1 MAIIEIDKKSGYC
14 FGVTRAIAKAEEE
27 LKKGET
33 LYCLGDIV
41 HNALEVERLT
51 NMGLITID
59 LEQFKNLK
67 NARVLLRAHGEPPST
82 YEIAKRNNIE
92 LIDAS
97 CPVVLTLQK
106 KIKRKDE
113 ESIDGTQT
121 VIYGKVGHAEVVGLV
136 GQTDARAIVIESKE
150 ELDKLD
156 YSKDI
161 HLFSQTTK
169 PLDGFNEIAD
179 LIEKRMQDDAK
190 FKSYDTICR
199 QVSNR
204 VPNLKEFAQ
213 KHDIIL
219 FVAGEKSSNGKVLF
233 DECKKHNTNSYFV
246 SNPHTFD
253 TSVVKDNKSVG
264 ICGATSTPKW
274 QMEDV
279 AKIVKT
285 LKPNLYLDDSVTF

>member
-27 LKKGET
+27 LKKGKT

-51 NMGLITID
+51 KLGLITID
-59 LEQFKNLK
+59 FEQFKQLK

-82 YEIAKRNNIE
+82 YEIAKQNNIE

-106 KIKRKDE
+106 RIKREDQKSDE
-113 ESIDGTQT
+113 AAQT
-121 VIYGKVGHAEVVGLV
+121 VIYGKTGHAEVIGLI
-136 GQTDARAIVIESKE
+136 GQTENRAIVIEDKDDLE
-150 ELDKLD
+150 KLD
-156 YSKDI
+156 FTKDI

-169 PLDGFNEIAD
+169 PLDGFKEISE
-179 LIEKRMQDDAK
+179 IIGSKMQSGAE
-190 FKSYDTICR
+190 FKSFDTICR

-213 KHDIIL
+213 KHDIIF
-219 FVAGEKSSNGKVLF
+219 FVAGKKSSNGKVLF
-233 DECKKHNTNSYFV
+233 AECKKNNPNSHFI
-246 SNPHTFD
+246 SNPKEVD
-253 TSVVKDNKSVG
+253 TTLVKNNMSVG

-274 QMEDV
+274 QMEEV
-279 AKIVKT
+279 EKIIKSS
-285 LKPNLYLDDSVTF
+285 KPNLYLDNSPTF

>member
-51 NMGLITID
+51 KLGLITID
-59 LEQFKNLK
+59 LEQLKNLR
-67 NARVLLRAHGEPPST
+67 NVRVLLRAHGEPPST
-82 YEIAKRNNIE
+82 YEIAKQNNIE

-106 KIKRKDE
+106 KIKRKDQ
-113 ESIDGTQT
+113 ESVEGAQT
-121 VIYGKVGHAEVVGLV
+121 VIYGKEGHAEVVGLV
-136 GQTDARAIVIESKE
+136 GQTDSRAIVIGSKD
-150 ELDKLD
+150 ELYKLD
-156 YSKDI
+156 YTKNI

-169 PLDGFNEIAD
+169 PLDGFREISE
-179 LIEKRMQDDAK
+179 LIEKRMEGDAQ
-190 FKSYDTICR
+190 FQSHDTICR

-204 VPNLKEFAQ
+204 VPKLKEFAER
-213 KHDIIL
+213 HDIVL

-233 DECKKHNTNSYFV
+233 AECKKHNPNSHFI
-246 SNPHTFD
+246 SNPQLFD
-253 TSVVKDNKSVG
+253 TSVVKGNMSIG

-274 QMEDV
+274 QMEEV

-285 LKPNLYLDDSVTF
+285 LKPNLSLDDSTLF

>member
-27 LKKGET
+27 LEKGET

-41 HNALEVERLT
+41 HNALEVDRLT
-51 NMGLITID
+51 KLGLITID
-59 LEQFKNLK
+59 LEQFKNLR
-67 NARVLLRAHGEPPST
+67 NSRVLLRAHGEPPST
-82 YEIAKRNNIE
+82 YEIAKQNNIE

-106 KIKRKDE
+106 KIKRKDQ
-113 ESIDGTQT
+113 ESVGAAQT

-136 GQTDARAIVIESKE
+136 GQTDSRAIVIGSKD

-156 YSKDI
+156 YTKDI

-169 PLDGFNEIAD
+169 PLDGFREISE
-179 LIEKRMQDDAK
+179 LIEKRMMPGAEFQS
-190 FKSYDTICR
+190 FDTICR

-204 VPNLKEFAQ
+204 VPNLKEFA
-213 KHDIIL
+213 KRHDIVL

-233 DECKKHNTNSYFV
+233 AECKKHNSNSHFI
-246 SNPHTFD
+246 SNPQAFD
-253 TSVVKDNKSVG
+253 TSVVKDNMSVG

-274 QMEDV
+274 QMEEV
-279 AKIVKT
+279 AKVIKS
-285 LKPNLYLDDSVTF
+285 LKPYLYLDDSITF

>member
-33 LYCLGDIV
+33 LYCLGHIV

-51 NMGLITID
+51 KMGLITIGYD
-59 LEQFKNLK
+59 EFKNLK

-82 YEIAKRNNIE
+82 YAIAKQNNIE

-106 KIKRKDE
+106 KIKRKDKE
-113 ESIDGTQT
+113 AIDGTQT

-136 GQTDARAIVIESKE
+136 GQTDSRSIVIESKE
-150 ELDKLD
+150 DLDKLD
-156 YSKDI
+156 YTKDI

-169 PLDGFNEIAD
+169 PLDGFREISQ
-179 LIEKRMQDDAK
+179 LIEKRMEGDAQ
-190 FKSYDTICR
+190 FQSYDTICR

-204 VPNLKEFAQ
+204 VPNLKEFAK
-213 KHDIIL
+213 KHDMIL
-219 FVAGEKSSNGKVLF
+219 FVAGLKSSNGKVLF
-233 DECKKHNTNSYFV
+233 DECKKHNSNSHFI
-246 SNPHTFD
+246 SNPQTFD
-253 TSVVKDNKSVG
+253 TSVVKDNMSVG
-264 ICGATSTPKW
+264 ICGATSTPRW
-274 QMEDV
+274 QMEEV
-279 AKIVKT
+279 AKMVKT
-285 LKPNLYLDDSVTF
+285 LKPNLYLDDSIIF

>member
-27 LKKGET
+27 LEKGET

-41 HNALEVERLT
+41 HNALEVDRLT
-51 NMGLITID
+51 KLGLITID
-59 LEQFKNLK
+59 LEQFKNLR
-67 NARVLLRAHGEPPST
+67 NSRVLLRAHGEPPST
-82 YEIAKRNNIE
+82 YEIAKQNNIE

-106 KIKRKDE
+106 KIKRKDQ
-113 ESIDGTQT
+113 ESVGAAQT

-136 GQTDARAIVIESKE
+136 GQTDSRAIVIGSKD

-156 YSKDI
+156 YTKDI

-169 PLDGFNEIAD
+169 PLDGFREISE
-179 LIEKRMQDDAK
+179 LIEKRMMPGAEFQS
-190 FKSYDTICR
+190 FDTICR

-204 VPNLKEFAQ
+204 VPNLKEFA
-213 KHDIIL
+213 KRHDIVL

-233 DECKKHNTNSYFV
+233 AECKKHNSNSHFI
-246 SNPHTFD
+246 SNPQAFD
-253 TSVVKDNKSVG
+253 TSVVKDNMSVG
-264 ICGATSTPKW
+264 ICGATSTPRW
-274 QMEDV
+274 QMEEV
-279 AKIVKT
+279 AKIVKS